1 MTYVWEQDMSI
12 ENREQQVDQLLRGIY
27 RMCVN
32 RDDCKDCPFYITKC
46 TFGEPRPSTWFDEET
61 IGNKFSPNYL
71 KFTDRDIVITAKE
84 EASVPV
90 QEEVQVA
97 SQAEAKAEAQPE
109 QEKAAATWPA
119 LQPAPESAPSADSQP
134 APTPVLQPVV
144 QQAVNDDADGT
155 WLVSTTMGSVFTKYV
170 FICSKCGYR
179 KESMFSFTPMTNCP
193 ECEKRKA
200 GII

>member
-1 MTYVWEQDMSI
+1 MSI

-32 RDDCKDCPFYITKC
+32 RDDCRDCPFYITKC

-71 KFTDRDIVITAKE
+71 KFTDKDIVIKAQEEASEPAKE
-84 EASVPV
+84 EAKP
-90 QEEVQVA
+90 A
-97 SQAEAKAEAQPE
+97 AEAPQAPQAEAQPE
-109 QEKAAATWPA
+109 QEKAAATWPT
-119 LQPAPESAPSADSQP
+119 LQPAPESSPSSDSQP

-200 GII
+200 GIV

>member
-1 MTYVWEQDMSI
+1 MSI

-32 RDDCKDCPFYITKC
+32 RDDCRDCPFYITKC
-46 TFGEPRPSTWFDEET
+46 SFGEPRPSTWFDEET

-71 KFTDRDIVITAKE
+71 KFTDKDIVITAKE
-84 EASVPV
+84 EASEPAK
-90 QEEVQVA
+90 EEA
-97 SQAEAKAEAQPE
+97 KPAAEAPQAPQAEAQPE
-109 QEKAAATWPA
+109 PEKTAATWPT
-119 LQPAPESAPSADSQP
+119 LQPAPESAPSSDSQP

-200 GII
+200 GIV

>member
-32 RDDCKDCPFYITKC
+32 RDDCRDCPFHITKC

-71 KFTDRDIVITAKE
+71 KFTDKDIVITAKE

-90 QEEVQVA
+90 QAEVQAA
-97 SQAEAKAEAQPE
+97 SQAEAQPE
-109 QEKAAATWPA
+109 QEKAAATWPT

-134 APTPVLQPVV
+134 APAPVLQPVV